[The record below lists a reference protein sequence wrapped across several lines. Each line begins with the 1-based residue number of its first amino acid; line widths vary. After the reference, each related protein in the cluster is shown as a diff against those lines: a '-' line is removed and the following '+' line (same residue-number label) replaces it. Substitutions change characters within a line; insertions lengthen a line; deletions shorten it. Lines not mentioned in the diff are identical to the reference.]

1 MEAQIADVR
10 AELLSLRPIKPAT
23 MQFES
28 SHVCDVSREPFDSAE
43 AIQQPIP
50 AGNVGAIA
58 SIPNDPELRTRLLL
72 AEAELRGLKAVVDD
86 LRLSRDAWQVQA
98 ERATLSLTELLSG
111 RCPYTASRAESDRR
125 PWWRRKA

>member
-23 MQFES
+23 TQFDTS
-28 SHVCDVSREPFDSAE
+28 RVCEVSREIPGSAE
-43 AIQQPIP
+43 AMQQPIP
-50 AGNVGAIA
+50 AGDIGAAA
-58 SIPNDPELRTRLLL
+58 STPSDSGLTTRLLL

-98 ERATLSLTELLSG
+98 ERATLALTGLLSE
-111 RCPYTASRAESDRR
+111 RSPCTAPRESDRR
-125 PWWRRKA
+125 LWWRNKA